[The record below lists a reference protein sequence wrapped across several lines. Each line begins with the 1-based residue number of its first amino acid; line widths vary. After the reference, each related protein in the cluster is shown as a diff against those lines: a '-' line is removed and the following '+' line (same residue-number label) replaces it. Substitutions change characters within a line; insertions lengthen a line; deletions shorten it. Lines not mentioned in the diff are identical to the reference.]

1 VSAPAAIRPGAW
13 AAALAAL
20 EGGAISPSIAMAR
33 LLLSGD
39 PPTPDRLDALAAAEP
54 VFAGLAELGRA
65 QADGLQRLAGIAAA
79 GIDPEGEDMV
89 AATAALFDRMA
100 AASPE
105 AAVAFYSLGDP
116 ALLDRATAELA
127 GVVRDWAPVAG
138 RDMVDLG
145 CGIGRLAA
153 ALASEAASVVAIDV
167 SAAMVAEAE
176 RRTGP
181 LGVRVVQ
188 GSGRDLAVLG
198 DASCDLLVAADS
210 FPYLVR
216 AGLAD
221 GHVAEAARVLR
232 PGGDLMVFNWSY
244 RGDDAADL
252 ADARALAAQH
262 GFAVVRAGERPF
274 AIWDGTGFHLRR
286 TA

>member
-1 VSAPAAIRPGAW
+1 VSERPDAW
-13 AAALAAL
+13 AGPLAALAA
-20 EGGAISPSIAMAR
+20 GAISPPIAMAR

-39 PPTPDRLDALAAAEP
+39 PPTPARLDALAAAEP
-54 VFAGLAELGRA
+54 VFAPLADLGRA
-65 QADGLQRLAGIAAA
+65 QAAGLERLAGIAAA

-138 RDMVDLG
+138 RDVVDLG

-153 ALASEAASVVAIDV
+153 ALAGEAASVVAIDV

-176 RRTGP
+176 ARTAA

-188 GSGRDLAVLG
+188 GSGRDLKVLA
-198 DASCDLLVAADS
+198 DASTDLIVAADS

-221 GHVAEAARVLR
+221 RHVAEAARVLR
-232 PGGDLMVFNWSY
+232 PGGDLLVFNWSY
-244 RGDDAADL
+244 RGDDAADR
-252 ADARALAAQH
+252 ADARGLGDAH
-262 GFAVVRAGERPF
+262 GFDLVRAGETPF
-274 AIWDGTGFHLRR
+274 AIWDATGYHLRR
-286 TA
+286 RA

>member
-1 VSAPAAIRPGAW
+1 VTARPQAW

-20 EGGAISPSIAMAR
+20 EAGAISAPIAAAR

-54 VFAGLAELGRA
+54 VFGPLAALGRA
-65 QADGLQRLAGIAAA
+65 QADGLERLAGIAAA

-89 AATAALFDRMA
+89 AATARLFDRMA

-116 ALLDRATAELA
+116 ALLTRATAELA
-127 GVVRDWAPVAG
+127 TVVRGWAQVAG
-138 RDMVDLG
+138 RDVVDLG

-153 ALASEAASVVAIDV
+153 ALAGEARSMVAIDV

-176 RRTGP
+176 ARTGA
-181 LGVRVVQ
+181 LGVRVIQ
-188 GSGRDLAVLG
+188 GSGRDLGVLG
-198 DASCDLLVAADS
+198 DESCDLLIAADS

-216 AGLAD
+216 AGLAEA
-221 GHVAEAARVLR
+221 HVAEAARVLR
-232 PGGDLMVFNWSY
+232 PGGDLLVFNWSY
-244 RGDDAADL
+244 RGDDATDRAE
-252 ADARALAAQH
+252 AQALAARH
-262 GFAVVRAGERPF
+262 GFAVVRAGETPF
-274 AIWDGTGFHLRR
+274 AIWDATGYHLRR
-286 TA
+286 PA